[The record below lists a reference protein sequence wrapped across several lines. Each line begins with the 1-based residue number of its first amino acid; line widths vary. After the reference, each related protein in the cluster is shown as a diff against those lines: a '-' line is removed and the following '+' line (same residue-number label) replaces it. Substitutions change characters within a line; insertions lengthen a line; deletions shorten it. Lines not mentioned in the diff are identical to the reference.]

1 MRPPSIWRR
10 GPPHLRNDPVK
21 RSTLEASGLMTPL
34 AIWHPTKS
42 GGPHHCRVIPFST
55 TTPERCPFERFRSLV
70 HSAGS
75 YTTCPGRNHQ
85 PSTHSHSLEGTG
97 QNDMRY
103 FAGFKPEASRVERL
117 TGSFWRCKAMLNKY
131 GCVSSA
137 LSVQVLGHKMD
148 NLLLFLAKST
158 KIPTNPS
165 KAQLSPMWDS
175 SDSPDETGW
184 SQPPLWVTTHNWPP
198 GSGIWV
204 SSW

>member
-1 MRPPSIWRR
+1 MLPL
-10 GPPHLRNDPVK
+10 HLRNDPVK

-117 TGSFWRCKAMLNKY
+117 TGSFWRCERARGTLR
-131 GCVSSA
+131 A
-137 LSVQVLGHKMD
+137 LCALRAPRDKTAWVGD
-148 NLLLFLAKST
+148 A
-158 KIPTNPS
+158 
-165 KAQLSPMWDS
+165 
-175 SDSPDETGW
+175 
-184 SQPPLWVTTHNWPP
+184 PL
-198 GSGIWV
+198 
-204 SSW
+204 